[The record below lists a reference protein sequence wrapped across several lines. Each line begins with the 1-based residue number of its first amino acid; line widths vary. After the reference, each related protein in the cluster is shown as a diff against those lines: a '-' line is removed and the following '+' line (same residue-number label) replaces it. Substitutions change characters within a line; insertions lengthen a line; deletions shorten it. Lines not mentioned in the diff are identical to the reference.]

1 MSTKYIYTSSE
12 DVLAVCLK
20 RRGLNIVSK
29 ELTKPNES
37 YVYTLSQMLQRKGLK
52 GTTVSITADQNAALN
67 GTTYKPPIIPP
78 LRNKF

>member
-1 MSTKYIYTSSE
+1 MNGKHIYTSSE
-12 DVLAVCLK
+12 DVLAVCLR

-29 ELTKPNES
+29 EQTKPNES
-37 YVYTLSQMLQRKGLK
+37 TGYTLSQILQRKGLK
-52 GTTVSITADQNAALN
+52 GTTVMITAEQNAALN